1 LTQKASAAGFT
12 LALMLLSWLL
22 VTWLSPLNFA
32 PATCLATHCFCE
44 APRAGQAVL
53 QPANSWSSF
62 AFVLLGCFIVLA
74 RRDDRGSGLPPGA
87 ALVFGAAS
95 IIVGVGSFMLHAT
108 LTLWG
113 QFADVLGM
121 YLVATFGLVYALGRW
136 RNWPQ
141 SRSIGV
147 FAATAKAL
155 VITLFLWPE
164 TRRWMFAVVMIL
176 ALLIEIGF
184 ARHKRPG
191 VQLRLLLMGIA
202 ANALAFGIWILDQTK
217 RLCAPDSLFQGHAI
231 WHLLGAVS
239 VWMTYCYYRSERL
252 GEGELT

>member
-1 LTQKASAAGFT
+1 LTEKAFAAGTT

-22 VTWLSPLNFA
+22 VTWLSPLSFA
-32 PATCLATHCFCE
+32 PASCLATHCFCE

-62 AFVLLGCFIVLA
+62 AFVWLGSFIIA
-74 RRDDRGSGLPPGA
+74 GRRDYKGSALLPGA
-87 ALVFGAAS
+87 AAVFGMAS

-121 YLVATFGLVYALGRW
+121 YLVATFGLVCALGRW
-136 RNWPQ
+136 RNWSQ
-141 SRSIGV
+141 ARSIGV

-164 TRRWMFAVVMIL
+164 SRRWMFAVVMIL

-184 ARHKRPG
+184 ARHKRPR
-191 VQLRLLLMGIA
+191 VQLRLLLIGIA

-217 RLCAPDSLFQGHAI
+217 RLCAPDSLFQGHAV

-252 GEGELT
+252 SEGEET